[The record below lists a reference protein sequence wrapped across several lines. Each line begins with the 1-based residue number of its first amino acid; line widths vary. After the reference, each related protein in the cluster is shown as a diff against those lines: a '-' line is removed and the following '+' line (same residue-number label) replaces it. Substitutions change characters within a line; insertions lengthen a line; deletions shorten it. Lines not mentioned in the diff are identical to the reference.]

1 MPRHCKIL
9 ATLLLV
15 AATLSLAACPQRT
28 TIAEINSDPGR
39 FRDKEVALEGSV
51 VTSFGLG
58 AEGAYELDDG
68 TGRIWVFS
76 KTGGVPGQNA
86 RVRVTGRVQSGLT
99 FGGRT
104 FGTFI
109 RESQRRS
116 EAPR

>member
-1 MPRHCKIL
+1 MQKHLRIL
-9 ATLLLV
+9 LAIVLV
-15 AATLSLAACPQRT
+15 VATLSLAGCPQRT

-39 FRDKEVALEGSV
+39 FRDKQVALEGRV

-76 KTGGVPGQNA
+76 KSGGVPSQDA
-86 RVRVTGRVQSGLT
+86 RVRVAGRVQSGLT

-104 FGTFI
+104 FGTVI